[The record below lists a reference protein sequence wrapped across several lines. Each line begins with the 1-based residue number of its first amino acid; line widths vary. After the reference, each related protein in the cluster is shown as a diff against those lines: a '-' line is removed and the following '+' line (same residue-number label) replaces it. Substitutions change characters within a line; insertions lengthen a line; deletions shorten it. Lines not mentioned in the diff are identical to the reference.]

1 MNKGPKT
8 HLKRMG
14 LVVLGLVAL
23 VVVGKLLF
31 TPGGFG
37 RYGHYRPGAIDDEVK
52 RPLVHETDASCDS
65 CHEWD
70 ASFHKKGKHKVV
82 SCEFCHGPGGRH
94 VKDGKVVG
102 HLEVQKG
109 GEINRLCLRCHDGH
123 VRARPQGGKVI
134 KTVLY
139 PNHLEKQAVETDHLC
154 NQCHL
159 VHAPLE
165 YINAAKKMFPM
176 VKEGENVQ

>member
-1 MNKGPKT
+1 MKAGPKT

-14 LVVLGLVAL
+14 LLVVAL
-23 VVVGKLLF
+23 VVLVVLGKLVF
-31 TPGGFG
+31 TPKGFG
-37 RYGHYRPGAIDDEVK
+37 RYGFYRPTAIDEELS
-52 RPLVHETDASCDS
+52 RPLVHETDASCDR

-70 ASFHKKGKHKVV
+70 ASFHKKGKHRVV
-82 SCEFCHGPGGRH
+82 SCEFCHGPGADHVRDGR
-94 VKDGKVVG
+94 VIG
-102 HLEVQKG
+102 HLVVQKG

-134 KTVLY
+134 KTILF
-139 PNHLEKQAVETDHLC
+139 PDHLEKKRVATDHLC

-176 VKEGENVQ
+176 LKEGEDEQ